1 MAPSPHTVHHG
12 NREHPKR
19 EKGRD
24 RNDRS
29 SRKTRQAADAVTA
42 RAAGA
47 KPRAEADEKTGKRKD
62 PKACFEMNNRPAAE
76 TQTINHWSKEKT
88 KQKQQISQLIFAG
101 GPGPPMIPHTPAM
114 RPSKSKKRA
123 LARPISAPPIK
134 ECR

>member
-1 MAPSPHTVHHG
+1 MAPSPHAVHHG
-12 NREHPKR
+12 NRDHPKR

-47 KPRAEADEKTGKRKD
+47 KPRAEADEKAGKRKD

-101 GPGPPMIPHTPAM
+101 GPETAADDPAH
-114 RPSKSKKRA
+114 PGDAS
-123 LARPISAPPIK
+123 IQ
-134 ECR
+134 E